1 MLPLVL
7 DLARLR
13 LALIGEGE
21 SCLRR
26 LRLLDE
32 AGARDLAVYS
42 ALPGHDLEA
51 LAGSRLVR
59 RLPSDEEL
67 AQAQLVFIAGLDP
80 GRRDA
85 LASRAQ
91 DAGKIV
97 HAEDAK
103 LVTDIHV
110 PAVLRRG
117 DLAIAVSSSG
127 KAPGLAVELRNFLG
141 RLIGPEWR
149 ERLEEISGLRQGWM
163 KAGAAPDLVACR
175 TGEWMRGWNWLAFE
189 AGAEA
194 EAALAPLA
202 AETGAGPAPPANQ
215 A

>member
-21 SCLRR
+21 AGLRR

-32 AGARDLAVYS
+32 AGSRDLAVYAVS
-42 ALPGHDLEA
+42 PGHDLEA
-51 LAGSRLVR
+51 LAGARLVR
-59 RLPSDEEL
+59 RLPSDAEL

-80 GRRDA
+80 DRRDA
-85 LASRAQ
+85 LAKRAR

-103 LVTDIHV
+103 LATDIHV

-117 DLAIAVSSSG
+117 DLAIAVSTSG
-127 KAPGLAVELRNFLG
+127 KAPGMAVELRNFLG
-141 RLIGPEWR
+141 RLIGPEWGG
-149 ERLEEISGLRQGWM
+149 RLEEISGLRQDWM
-163 KAGAAPDLVACR
+163 TAGAAPDLVARR
-175 TGEWMRGWNWLAFE
+175 TGEWMRGWNWLPE
-189 AGAEA
+189 
-194 EAALAPLA
+194 
-202 AETGAGPAPPANQ
+202 AETGFALPSAKPANQ

>member
-42 ALPGHDLEA
+42 ALPAPELEDRA
-51 LAGSRLVR
+51 GARLAR
-59 RLPSDEEL
+59 RWPTDEDL

-80 GRRDA
+80 DRRDA
-85 LASRAQ
+85 LAKRAQ
-91 DAGKIV
+91 AAGKIV

-117 DLAIAVSSSG
+117 DLAIAVSTSG
-127 KAPGLAVELRNFLG
+127 KAPGMAVELRNFLG

-149 ERLEEISGLRQGWM
+149 ERLEEISGLRRGWM
-163 KAGAAPDLVACR
+163 KAGAAPDIVALR
-175 TGEWMRGWNWLAFE
+175 TGEWMRGWNWLPSE
-189 AGAEA
+189 TGAAA
-194 EAALAPLA
+194 ESARAPLA
-202 AETGAGPAPPANQ
+202 AETGAVPAPPARQ

>member
-32 AGARDLAVYS
+32 AGSRNLAVYS
-42 ALPGHDLEA
+42 ALPGRELEA
-51 LAGSRLVR
+51 LAGARLVR
-59 RLPSDEEL
+59 RLPSDAEL

-80 GRRDA
+80 GRRDE
-85 LASRAQ
+85 LAKRAQ

-103 LVTDIHV
+103 PVADIHV

-117 DLAIAVSSSG
+117 DLAIAVSTSG
-127 KAPGLAVELRNFLG
+127 KAPGLAVELRNCLG

-149 ERLEEISGLRQGWM
+149 ERLEEI
-163 KAGAAPDLVACR
+163 
-175 TGEWMRGWNWLAFE
+175 
-189 AGAEA
+189 
-194 EAALAPLA
+194 
-202 AETGAGPAPPANQ
+202 
-215 A
+215 

>member
-21 SCLRR
+21 SGLRR
-26 LRLLDE
+26 LRLLDQ

-42 ALPGHDLEA
+42 ASPGPDLEA
-51 LAGSRLVR
+51 LAGARLVR
-59 RLPSDEEL
+59 RLPSDAEL

-80 GRRDA
+80 ERRDD

-91 DAGKIV
+91 AAGKIV

-117 DLAIAVSSSG
+117 DLAIAVSTSG

-141 RLIGPEWR
+141 RLIGPEWGG
-149 ERLEEISGLRQGWM
+149 RLEEISGLRHDWM
-163 KAGAAPDLVACR
+163 KAGAAPDLVARR
-175 TGEWMRGWNWLAFE
+175 TGEWMRGWNWLPE
-189 AGAEA
+189 S
-194 EAALAPLA
+194 
-202 AETGAGPAPPANQ
+202 ETGFAPPAAKPANQ